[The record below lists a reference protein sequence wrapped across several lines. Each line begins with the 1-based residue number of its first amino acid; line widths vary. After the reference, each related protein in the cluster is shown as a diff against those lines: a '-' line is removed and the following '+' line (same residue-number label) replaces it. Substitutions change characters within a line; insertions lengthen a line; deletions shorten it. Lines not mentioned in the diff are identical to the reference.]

1 MPTRR
6 IWTDDDIAKLKNMA
20 GKAPVEEIA
29 TELGRT
35 LGATIVEASKL
46 GVSVR
51 TRPHF
56 GRRPPRVNREA
67 SLER

>member
-6 IWTDDDIAKLKNMA
+6 IWTEDDIAKLKSMA
-20 GKAPVEEIA
+20 GKAPVEQIA
-29 TELGRT
+29 NELGRT

-56 GRRPPRVNREA
+56 GRTPRVNREA

>member
-1 MPTRR
+1 MPVRR
-6 IWTDDDIAKLKNMA
+6 TWTDNDIAELKSMA

-51 TRPHF
+51 TRPYF
-56 GRRPPRVNREA
+56 GRPPRVNRET
-67 SLER
+67 SLKR

>member
-1 MPTRR
+1 MPKIKR
-6 IWTDDDIAKLKNMA
+6 WTEDDIAKLKSMA
-20 GKAPVEEIA
+20 GKTPVEQIA
-29 TELGRT
+29 AELGRS

-51 TRPHF
+51 TRPYF
-56 GRRPPRVNREA
+56 GRPPRVNGEA